1 MRDQRLS
8 RDATK
13 TLHYYSGVALNDKE
27 YIPNILLSDIL
38 VGRFFCTSGV
48 GATVLVYAAVSTPSL
63 LAPSPMIVVRQL
75 SSALVLFNV
84 SNITS

>member
-27 YIPNILLSDIL
+27 YIPNLSDIL
-38 VGRFFCTSGV
+38 VGRFFYTSGV
-48 GATVLVYAAVSTPSL
+48 GATVLVYAAVSTPSPDPLAYSSTSTL
-63 LAPSPMIVVRQL
+63 LGLGAFQRF
-75 SSALVLFNV
+75 AYH
-84 SNITS
+84 

>member
-1 MRDQRLS
+1 MRNQRLS
-8 RDATK
+8 RGATK

-48 GATVLVYAAVSTPSL
+48 DATVLVYAAVSTPFATCPFAYDSSTPTL
-63 LAPSPMIVVRQL
+63 LGLGAFQR
-75 SSALVLFNV
+75 FEYH
-84 SNITS
+84 